1 MGGLFAIASV
11 SFALGVGSPQRDLA
25 WRSRRSDG
33 ADEVEFVVVNFF
45 ESIESVR
52 LFAGD
57 DYSTPVFEPEARLLL
72 SRIEPI
78 ARHYEV
84 RASTI

>member
-1 MGGLFAIASV
+1 M
-11 SFALGVGSPQRDLA
+11 
-25 WRSRRSDG
+25 
-33 ADEVEFVVVNFF
+33 NFF

-84 RASTI
+84 RAGTI